1 MELERLRDPDDF
13 RSRLG
18 FSSCGAGG
26 FERPLGLDDRFEL
39 WRDDPD
45 PRRPPDRDPLRN
57 NTLADLKARRYKS
70 PRTGKTG
77 PAIIAADLGR
87 WQKLPFVHHLT
98 EVGADLLADLW
109 KVAEDGAARA
119 SKATLE
125 IAKKANL
132 TILPSCASRDDLIPA
147 VKLANELVQ
156 GGIDRNHMAFALCRV
171 TTEAE
176 TNDARDFLESAGFRV
191 LAGALVEKPAY
202 RQAQNEGLAVTETRY
217 KTLNQKADELL
228 TDLTNLLLTE

>member
-1 MELERLRDPDDF
+1 MTKIVALV
-13 RSRLG
+13 SQK
-18 FSSCGAGG
+18 GG
-26 FERPLGLDDRFEL
+26 VGKSTLARALAREAANSGLDVKV
-39 WRDDPD
+39 
-45 PRRPPDRDPLRN
+45 
-57 NTLADLKARRYKS
+57 ADLDTQQGTFVDWHRQRLNNGHARIGSVETYAKASEALKS
-70 PRTGKTG
+70 GEG
-77 PAIIAADLGR
+77 Y
-87 WQKLPFVHHLT
+87 
-98 EVGADLLADLW
+98 DLL
-109 KVAEDGAARA
+109 VVDGAARA

-125 IAKKANL
+125 ISKKADL

-147 VKLANELVQ
+147 VKLANELAK

-228 TDLTNLLLTE
+228 TDLTNILLTE